1 MIRNSSSIEI
11 EDNTLDRYR
20 NIIQDRHDYI
30 EVLFD

>member
-20 NIIQDRHDYI
+20 NIIQDSHDYI
-30 EVLFD
+30 ELLFD